1 MKFVDQI
8 RIQLQSG
15 KGGAGKV
22 SFRREALV
30 PRGGPDGGDGGRGGH
45 VVFRATLNV
54 SSLYS
59 YTGKRKLQAEDGH
72 PGDFQ
77 KMSGPDGKDLIV
89 EVPVGT
95 VVKDLEGQILLDIEK
110 AGDYQF
116 LTGGRGG
123 KGNTFFKT
131 SVNQAPTYAQ
141 PGEPAQLVD
150 VMIEIKTIADV
161 GIIGFPNAGKST
173 LVSSVTAAKPVIA
186 DYPFTTLNPQL
197 GVVSIVSISDDK
209 NFIIADIPGLIKGAH
224 LGQGLGH
231 KFLKHIERTKCFVH
245 LLDVSDFSDR
255 DVWQDFCDIN
265 EELKA
270 YDSLNQEQEGYR
282 ALATRP
288 QVVVFNKIDSTTPD
302 RLEYLEA
309 QFGKKGEKQIIKISA
324 ATRTNLPQLVNKLS
338 EIVFVKDSNNA

>member
-45 VVFRATLNV
+45 VIFRATPNV

-72 PGDFQ
+72 PGEFQ
-77 KMSGPDGKDLIV
+77 KMTGADGKDLILG
-89 EVPVGT
+89 VPVGT
-95 VVKDLEGQILLDIEK
+95 VVKDPDGQIKLDIEK
-110 AGDYQF
+110 PGDYQF

-131 SVNQAPTYAQ
+131 SVNQAPSYAQ
-141 PGEPAQLVD
+141 PGEAGELVD
-150 VMIEIKTIADV
+150 VIIEIKTIADV

-173 LVSSVTAAKPVIA
+173 LVSSLTAAKPIIA

-197 GVVSIVSISDDK
+197 GVVSLAEDK

-245 LLDVSDFSDR
+245 LLDTSDFADR
-255 DVWQDFCDIN
+255 NVWQDYIDIN
-265 EELKA
+265 EELTA
-270 YDSLNQEQEGYR
+270 YDELNQEQEGYR
-282 ALATRP
+282 QLATRP
-288 QVVVFNKIDSTTPD
+288 QIIAFNKIDSTTPD
-302 RLEYLEA
+302 RLEYWLKVFES
-309 QFGKKGEKQIIKISA
+309 KKVGEIYKISA
-324 ATRTNLPQLVNKLS
+324 ATRLNLQELVYKLAS
-338 EIVFVKDSNNA
+338 LVFVKEEQK

>member
-45 VVFRATLNV
+45 VIFRATPNV
-54 SSLYS
+54 NSLYS
-59 YTGKRKLQAEDGH
+59 YTGKKKLQAEDGH

-77 KMSGPDGKDLIV
+77 KMSGPDGQHLYID
-89 EVPVGT
+89 VPVGT
-95 VVKDLEGQILLDIEK
+95 VVKDLEGKILLDIEK
-110 AGDYQF
+110 QGDYEF
-116 LTGGRGG
+116 LQGGRGG

-150 VMIEIKTIADV
+150 VIIEIKTIADV

-173 LVSSVTAAKPVIA
+173 LVSSVTAAKPIIA

-197 GVVSIVSISDDK
+197 GVVSIAEDK

-245 LLDVSDFSDR
+245 LLDLSDYSDR
-255 DVWQDFCDIN
+255 DVWQDYCDIN

-270 YDSLNQEQEGYR
+270 YDNLNREQEGYR
-282 ALATRP
+282 ALSTRP

-302 RLEYLEA
+302 RLEYWTA
-309 QFGKKGEKQIIKISA
+309 QFAKKTPVEIIKISA
-324 ATRTNLPQLVNKLS
+324 ATRTNLTQLVHKLS
-338 EIVFVKDSNNA
+338 EIVFVKDTSNES

>member
-8 RIQLQSG
+8 HIQLQSG

-45 VVFRATLNV
+45 VIVRATPNV

-59 YTGKRKLQAEDGH
+59 YTGKKILQAENGH

-77 KMSGPDGKDLIV
+77 KMTGADGKDLILD
-89 EVPVGT
+89 VPVGT
-95 VVKDLEGQILLDIEK
+95 VIKDLDGQILLDIDKE
-110 AGDYQF
+110 GEVPF
-116 LTGGRGG
+116 LMGGRGG

-131 SVNQAPTYAQ
+131 SVNQAPTHAQ
-141 PGEPAQLVD
+141 PGEDGQLVE
-150 VMIEIKTIADV
+150 VIIEIKTIADV

-173 LVSSVTAAKPVIA
+173 LVSSVTAAKPIIA

-197 GVVSIVSISDDK
+197 GVVSVAEDK

-245 LLDVSDFSDR
+245 LLDTSDFSDR

-265 EELKA
+265 DELKA
-270 YDSLNQEQEGYR
+270 YDKLNEDQEGYR
-282 ALATRP
+282 ALSKRP

-302 RLEYLEA
+302 RLEYWSNMF
-309 QFGKKGEKQIIKISA
+309 QKKGEKEVYKISA
-324 ATRTNLPQLVNKLS
+324 AARTQLSQLVHKLS
-338 EIVFVKDSNNA
+338 SLVFTKETSQ

>member
-8 RIQLQSG
+8 KIQLQSG
-15 KGGAGKV
+15 KGGPGKV

-59 YTGKRKLQAEDGH
+59 YTGKRKLQAENGH

-77 KMSGPDGKDLIV
+77 NMSGPDGKDLLV
-89 EVPVGT
+89 DVPVGT
-95 VVKDLEGQILLDIEK
+95 VVKDLDGQILLDIEK
-110 AGDYQF
+110 AGDYKF

-141 PGEPAQLVD
+141 PGEPAQTVD
-150 VMIEIKTIADV
+150 VIIEIKTIADV

-173 LVSSVTAAKPVIA
+173 LVSSVTAAKPIIA

-197 GVVSIVSISDDK
+197 GVVSIAEDR

-255 DVWQDFCDIN
+255 DVLQDYSDIN

-270 YDSLNQEQEGYR
+270 YDKLNNEQEGYR
-282 ALATRP
+282 SLSGRP

-302 RLEYLEA
+302 RLEYLQA
-309 QFGKKGEKQIIKISA
+309 QFHKKGLADVLSVSA
-324 ATRTNLPQLVNKLS
+324 ATRTNLAKLVNRLS
-338 EIVFVKDSNNA
+338 EIVFVKESNNEE